1 MMDGLSAEGREL
13 LSLSPSSEHI
23 ADALQGI
30 ERAIAEM
37 QWDRRRWILSAHVK
51 RFSGLRTQRQLSRG
65 SLSARH
71 DLRPILEAL
80 RRD

>member
-37 QWDRRRWILSAHVK
+37 QWDGRRWILSAHVK
-51 RFSGLRTQRQLSRG
+51 KIVGTADPEAAFSRF
-65 SLSARH
+65 LSARH
-71 DLRPILEAL
+71 DLRLILEAL